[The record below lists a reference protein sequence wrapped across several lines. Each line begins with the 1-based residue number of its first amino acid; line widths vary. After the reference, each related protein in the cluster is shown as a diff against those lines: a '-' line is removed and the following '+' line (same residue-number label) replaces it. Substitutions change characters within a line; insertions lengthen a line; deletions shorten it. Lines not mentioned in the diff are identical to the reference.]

1 MSEALSSKGRERRA
15 TCNKQSSYF
24 LGLQLLLILLVLF
37 CQKCHDFS
45 KPRVPHV
52 QVVSRQGVAIEDAQ
66 IEHVLLTD
74 TGPDCYRRQKANLSC
89 HGVEEDRNLSS

>member
-15 TCNKQSSYF
+15 KCNKQR
-24 LGLQLLLILLVLF
+24 LVGLQLLLILLVLF
-37 CQKCHDFS
+37 RPKCYDFS
-45 KPRVPHV
+45 KPRVPHM
-52 QVVSRQGVAIEDAQ
+52 QVASRQGVALKDAQ
-66 IEHVLLTD
+66 IEHVLPTD